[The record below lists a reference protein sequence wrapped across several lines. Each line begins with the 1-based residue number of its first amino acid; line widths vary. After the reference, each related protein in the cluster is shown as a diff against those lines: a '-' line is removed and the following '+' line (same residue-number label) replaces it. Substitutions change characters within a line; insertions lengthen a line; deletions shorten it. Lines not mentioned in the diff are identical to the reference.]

1 MNLFPHCYGDVRYR
15 MEIFFCTVAGMNG
28 KNGRK
33 IMDFVMKK
41 SDFLTEFLR
50 YGLKKADLHLISVSV
65 KDVKD
70 SPSHV
75 SYRK

>member
-1 MNLFPHCYGDVRYR
+1 MGYLKGDAVGKYA
-15 MEIFFCTVAGMNG
+15 FFLLS
-28 KNGRK
+28 KNGQK
-33 IMDFVMKK
+33 IMNSEMKK

-50 YGLKKADLHLISVSV
+50 YDLKKADLHLTSVSV

-70 SPSHV
+70 NPSHV